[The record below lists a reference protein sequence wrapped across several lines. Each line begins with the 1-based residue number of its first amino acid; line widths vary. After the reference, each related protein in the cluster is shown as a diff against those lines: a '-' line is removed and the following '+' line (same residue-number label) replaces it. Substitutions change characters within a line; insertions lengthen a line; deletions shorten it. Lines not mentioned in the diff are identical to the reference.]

1 MNNRFAVI
9 NFSPNLNIRR
19 RTIKLRQ
26 LKAMFT
32 FTTLRL
38 HLHTIEYRMPLIG
51 EFRLEIFQFPYWL
64 SNPKFRPPALS
75 FGAQKKFRS
84 ESLTVSIF
92 SLQDTTIFFHVC
104 LFFGFSCPGKCAWN
118 HALLMEAW
126 MLFFSRTHENMGKL
140 KRRENCSI
148 RRVVVGGCARHPRR
162 WNYPHKHRAHI
173 PPCKALLFCHHLEV
187 RI

>member
-38 HLHTIEYRMPLIG
+38 HLHTIEYRMPLRG

-84 ESLTVSIF
+84 ESLTVYAQWFGYSALSNLSTFWCFLENNIF
-92 SLQDTTIFFHVC
+92 QQCMKPVANGHKCPRFLCLENSKNIQPFLSDFRRFHA
-104 LFFGFSCPGKCAWN
+104 SMNW
-118 HALLMEAW
+118 
-126 MLFFSRTHENMGKL
+126 S
-140 KRRENCSI
+140 
-148 RRVVVGGCARHPRR
+148 
-162 WNYPHKHRAHI
+162 
-173 PPCKALLFCHHLEV
+173 
-187 RI
+187 

>member
-1 MNNRFAVI
+1 MRLNMNNRFAVI

-38 HLHTIEYRMPLIG
+38 HLHTIEYRMPLRG

-84 ESLTVSIF
+84 ESLTVYVLSTGGFPVHRINTSLVGPLTF
-92 SLQDTTIFFHVC
+92 SWHTRLDTF
-104 LFFGFSCPGKCAWN
+104 
-118 HALLMEAW
+118 
-126 MLFFSRTHENMGKL
+126 
-140 KRRENCSI
+140 
-148 RRVVVGGCARHPRR
+148 CARSQANIKFVISFVKDNKMR
-162 WNYPHKHRAHI
+162 
-173 PPCKALLFCHHLEV
+173 
-187 RI
+187 

>member
-1 MNNRFAVI
+1 MQLNMNNRFAVI

-38 HLHTIEYRMPLIG
+38 HLHTIEYRMPLRG

-84 ESLTVSIF
+84 ESLTVIYYYPGLL
-92 SLQDTTIFFHVC
+92 SLQ
-104 LFFGFSCPGKCAWN
+104 LNKRKSPSCPGCNSFPIPIFVWGFLDN
-118 HALLMEAW
+118 DTALVIAKGAITLGE
-126 MLFFSRTHENMGKL
+126 FQRQIS
-140 KRRENCSI
+140 
-148 RRVVVGGCARHPRR
+148 
-162 WNYPHKHRAHI
+162 
-173 PPCKALLFCHHLEV
+173 
-187 RI
+187 

>member
-1 MNNRFAVI
+1 MQLNMNNRFAVI

-38 HLHTIEYRMPLIG
+38 HLHTIEYRMPLRG

-84 ESLTVSIF
+84 ESLTVLSSDRVEIIQNW
-92 SLQDTTIFFHVC
+92 LCCVC
-104 LFFGFSCPGKCAWN
+104 CFAVLDRNWIKC
-118 HALLMEAW
+118 H
-126 MLFFSRTHENMGKL
+126 FQSRGTWITFRFIGL
-140 KRRENCSI
+140 TLSGLI
-148 RRVVVGGCARHPRR
+148 
-162 WNYPHKHRAHI
+162 HRNG
-173 PPCKALLFCHHLEV
+173 
-187 RI
+187 R

>member
-38 HLHTIEYRMPLIG
+38 HLHTIEYRMPLRG

-84 ESLTVSIF
+84 ESLTVRDKPAN
-92 SLQDTTIFFHVC
+92 Q
-104 LFFGFSCPGKCAWN
+104 
-118 HALLMEAW
+118 
-126 MLFFSRTHENMGKL
+126 
-140 KRRENCSI
+140 
-148 RRVVVGGCARHPRR
+148 
-162 WNYPHKHRAHI
+162 YPNKSGPQIHK
-173 PPCKALLFCHHLEV
+173 LFCYFWKHSIHNSFDSNPLSYQRVSKRVLWENICWACKYFCEQIKAKKLLSAV
-187 RI
+187 RIFHMLAASISINLLKKSTPKR

>member
-38 HLHTIEYRMPLIG
+38 HLHTIEYRMPLRG

-84 ESLTVSIF
+84 ESLTVAVDWLLHLNGFTNPLRQYQRLLHLYLDDDVPKISKFCLAQTSDFQTSITLKRLKI
-92 SLQDTTIFFHVC
+92 SKSFFHI
-104 LFFGFSCPGKCAWN
+104 
-118 HALLMEAW
+118 
-126 MLFFSRTHENMGKL
+126 L
-140 KRRENCSI
+140 KI
-148 RRVVVGGCARHPRR
+148 
-162 WNYPHKHRAHI
+162 
-173 PPCKALLFCHHLEV
+173 
-187 RI
+187 

>member
-1 MNNRFAVI
+1 MRLNMNNRFAVI

-38 HLHTIEYRMPLIG
+38 HLHTIEYRMPLRG

-75 FGAQKKFRS
+75 FGAQKKFGS
-84 ESLTVSIF
+84 ESLTVFKSVVHHFVATFHLLEFHWQSI
-92 SLQDTTIFFHVC
+92 TIFLLVQKSVESILIHFIYIDC
-104 LFFGFSCPGKCAWN
+104 SKAFSNAKYDG
-118 HALLMEAW
+118 
-126 MLFFSRTHENMGKL
+126 T
-140 KRRENCSI
+140 
-148 RRVVVGGCARHPRR
+148 
-162 WNYPHKHRAHI
+162 
-173 PPCKALLFCHHLEV
+173 
-187 RI
+187 

>member
-38 HLHTIEYRMPLIG
+38 HLHTIEYRMPLRG

-84 ESLTVSIF
+84 ESLTVN
-92 SLQDTTIFFHVC
+92 V
-104 LFFGFSCPGKCAWN
+104 P
-118 HALLMEAW
+118 ALW
-126 MLFFSRTHENMGKL
+126 PSHTKYIWRKSGP
-140 KRRENCSI
+140 I
-148 RRVVVGGCARHPRR
+148 
-162 WNYPHKHRAHI
+162 I
-173 PPCKALLFCHHLEV
+173 PPSILRSGNLPAINLLLFLV
-187 RI
+187 DKGKSLL

>member
-1 MNNRFAVI
+1 MRLNMNNRFAVI

-38 HLHTIEYRMPLIG
+38 HLHTIEYRMPLRG

-75 FGAQKKFRS
+75 FWVRKKFRS
-84 ESLTVSIF
+84 ESLTVLDVTSKTYMCI
-92 SLQDTTIFFHVC
+92 
-104 LFFGFSCPGKCAWN
+104 W
-118 HALLMEAW
+118 
-126 MLFFSRTHENMGKL
+126 
-140 KRRENCSI
+140 
-148 RRVVVGGCARHPRR
+148 
-162 WNYPHKHRAHI
+162 
-173 PPCKALLFCHHLEV
+173 PCMY
-187 RI
+187 

>member
-1 MNNRFAVI
+1 MRLNMNNRFAVI

-26 LKAMFT
+26 LKAMFA

-38 HLHTIEYRMPLIG
+38 HLHTIEYRMPLRG

-84 ESLTVSIF
+84 ESLTVTEISKAAYLVHNTF
-92 SLQDTTIFFHVC
+92 SYAATALRYR
-104 LFFGFSCPGKCAWN
+104 FGFISP
-118 HALLMEAW
+118 
-126 MLFFSRTHENMGKL
+126 FSA
-140 KRRENCSI
+140 
-148 RRVVVGGCARHPRR
+148 RVWRVA
-162 WNYPHKHRAHI
+162 A
-173 PPCKALLFCHHLEV
+173 
-187 RI
+187 

>member
-38 HLHTIEYRMPLIG
+38 HLHTIEYRMPLRAV
-51 EFRLEIFQFPYWL
+51 FRLEIFQFPYWL

-84 ESLTVSIF
+84 KSLTVLKGRF
-92 SLQDTTIFFHVC
+92 RMKKSLLGDEGLLVRFHVR
-104 LFFGFSCPGKCAWN
+104 L
-118 HALLMEAW
+118 
-126 MLFFSRTHENMGKL
+126 KL
-140 KRRENCSI
+140 
-148 RRVVVGGCARHPRR
+148 VVQ
-162 WNYPHKHRAHI
+162 
-173 PPCKALLFCHHLEV
+173 
-187 RI
+187 

>member
-19 RTIKLRQ
+19 HIIKLRQ

-38 HLHTIEYRMPLIG
+38 HLHTIEYRMPLRG

-64 SNPKFRPPALS
+64 SNPKFRAPALS

-84 ESLTVSIF
+84 ESLTVRDRT
-92 SLQDTTIFFHVC
+92 LE
-104 LFFGFSCPGKCAWN
+104 PGYAN
-118 HALLMEAW
+118 H
-126 MLFFSRTHENMGKL
+126 K
-140 KRRENCSI
+140 
-148 RRVVVGGCARHPRR
+148 VVITKV
-162 WNYPHKHRAHI
+162 
-173 PPCKALLFCHHLEV
+173 
-187 RI
+187 

>member
-38 HLHTIEYRMPLIG
+38 HLHTIEYRMPLRG

-84 ESLTVSIF
+84 ESLTVAIKVPISSKSGQILHCAGMDSRMDRASSSEALGSRLEHSSI
-92 SLQDTTIFFHVC
+92 SKNTIHV
-104 LFFGFSCPGKCAWN
+104 FTQMP
-118 HALLMEAW
+118 
-126 MLFFSRTHENMGKL
+126 
-140 KRRENCSI
+140 
-148 RRVVVGGCARHPRR
+148 
-162 WNYPHKHRAHI
+162 
-173 PPCKALLFCHHLEV
+173 
-187 RI
+187 

>member
-38 HLHTIEYRMPLIG
+38 HLHTIEYRMPLRG

-75 FGAQKKFRS
+75 FGAPKKFRS
-84 ESLTVSIF
+84 ESLTV
-92 SLQDTTIFFHVC
+92 FFV
-104 LFFGFSCPGKCAWN
+104 
-118 HALLMEAW
+118 
-126 MLFFSRTHENMGKL
+126 
-140 KRRENCSI
+140 
-148 RRVVVGGCARHPRR
+148 
-162 WNYPHKHRAHI
+162 
-173 PPCKALLFCHHLEV
+173 LLFNVGCFWSCAIRAFYSLKICHPFLWLLSSHLCLSKRFIDNLPCEFMDACSGV
-187 RI
+187 NQYQCVYWLLNLSMRMHFIYCRNLTSTHCCW

>member
-1 MNNRFAVI
+1 MRLNMNNRFAVI

-38 HLHTIEYRMPLIG
+38 HLHTIEYRMPLRG

-84 ESLTVSIF
+84 ESLTVTT
-92 SLQDTTIFFHVC
+92 DTGTEH
-104 LFFGFSCPGKCAWN
+104 PGKQKRHHITIKNWLSSTFQYQY
-118 HALLMEAW
+118 HTLL
-126 MLFFSRTHENMGKL
+126 
-140 KRRENCSI
+140 
-148 RRVVVGGCARHPRR
+148 
-162 WNYPHKHRAHI
+162 Y
-173 PPCKALLFCHHLEV
+173 
-187 RI
+187 

>member
-1 MNNRFAVI
+1 MRLNMNNRFAVI

-38 HLHTIEYRMPLIG
+38 HLHTIEYRMPLRG

-75 FGAQKKFRS
+75 FGVQKKFRS
-84 ESLTVSIF
+84 ESLTVIYWARQKHETLRCTRSTY
-92 SLQDTTIFFHVC
+92 DTE
-104 LFFGFSCPGKCAWN
+104 CPEK
-118 HALLMEAW
+118 LL
-126 MLFFSRTHENMGKL
+126 
-140 KRRENCSI
+140 
-148 RRVVVGGCARHPRR
+148 
-162 WNYPHKHRAHI
+162 
-173 PPCKALLFCHHLEV
+173 PCV
-187 RI
+187 QGR

>member
-1 MNNRFAVI
+1 MRLNMNNRFAVI

-38 HLHTIEYRMPLIG
+38 HLHTIEYRMPLRG

-84 ESLTVSIF
+84 ESLTVLLLKVTPLFAVSQLLHTNIQ
-92 SLQDTTIFFHVC
+92 SLIVR
-104 LFFGFSCPGKCAWN
+104 W
-118 HALLMEAW
+118 
-126 MLFFSRTHENMGKL
+126 
-140 KRRENCSI
+140 
-148 RRVVVGGCARHPRR
+148 VGGFLTDIDIRC
-162 WNYPHKHRAHI
+162 
-173 PPCKALLFCHHLEV
+173 
-187 RI
+187 